1 MRLKRTDTQSK
12 SNKSN
17 QIKSNQIKSKQTQI
31 MTSSSQIAST
41 GNANSSLLVTE
52 VVRKDTAKVTK
63 AEKDKK
69 AAARKA
75 AKAEKDA
82 VQEAAQAKKD
92 AVQEAAQAEK
102 RMKEGMAARP
112 GSRAHTRFLQEYY
125 RPEVVKAREENA
137 AARRKAGHFGQASK

>member
-1 MRLKRTDTQSK
+1 MSGNTRSLRSRRRSVAGVKRSAVKRSAAGGKRRCSSK
-12 SNKSN
+12 
-17 QIKSNQIKSKQTQI
+17 KSKQGVVAGGTRRYI
-31 MTSSSQIAST
+31 SKKT
-41 GNANSSLLVTE
+41 GRRSA
-52 VVRKDTAKVTK
+52 AK
-63 AEKDKK
+63 AEN

-75 AKAEKDA
+75 AKAKKD
-82 VQEAAQAKKD
+82 AAQAKKA

-125 RPEVVKAREENA
+125 KPEVVKAREENA

>member
-1 MRLKRTDTQSK
+1 
-12 SNKSN
+12 
-17 QIKSNQIKSKQTQI
+17 

-82 VQEAAQAKKD
+82 VQEAAQAEKD
-92 AVQEAAQAEK
+92 AAREADQAE
-102 RMKEGMAARP
+102 RRIVTERSPGGRAR
-112 GSRAHTRFLQEYY
+112 TRFLQEYY
-125 RPEVVKAREENA
+125 KPEVVKAREENA

>member
-1 MRLKRTDTQSK
+1 
-12 SNKSN
+12 
-17 QIKSNQIKSKQTQI
+17 

-63 AEKDKK
+63 AEKD
-69 AAARKA
+69 
-75 AKAEKDA
+75 
-82 VQEAAQAKKD
+82 

-102 RMKEGMAARP
+102 DAAREADQAERRIVAERSP
-112 GSRAHTRFLQEYY
+112 GGRARTRYLQEYY
-125 RPEVVKAREENA
+125 KPEVVKAREENA

>member
-12 SNKSN
+12 ANQTN
-17 QIKSNQIKSKQTQI
+17 QIKSNQIKTKQTQI

-69 AAARKA
+69 AVARK
-75 AKAEKDA
+75 
-82 VQEAAQAKKD
+82 AAQAKKD

-112 GSRAHTRFLQEYY
+112 GSRARTRFLQEYY
-125 RPEVVKAREENA
+125 KPEVVKAREENA

>member
-1 MRLKRTDTQSK
+1 
-12 SNKSN
+12 
-17 QIKSNQIKSKQTQI
+17 

-52 VVRKDTAKVTK
+52 VVRKDTAKVT
-63 AEKDKK
+63 
-69 AAARKA
+69 
-75 AKAEKDA
+75 KAEKDA

-125 RPEVVKAREENA
+125 KPEVVKAREENA
-137 AARRKAGHFGQASK
+137 ATRRKAGHFGQASK